1 MIESKTPRPD
11 PLQRGVRLE
20 RTMTIPVLGI
30 PVRYESNDEAVI
42 DAVEGAFGAWHV
54 AEHVPQLLSE
64 ERVRIRI
71 FVEEGRE
78 SRAEHTHI
86 TYRMPDADRVL
97 LRTSGSMAVV
107 DVARRDSTA
116 YVTRGLVNDTAHF
129 RYGVLEAIT
138 LAILTQLDRQP
149 VHAAA
154 ITRDQAGLL
163 LAGPSGTGKSTLTY
177 AATRHGF
184 KVLAEDMVYVQ
195 MRPRLRVWG
204 LPGHLH
210 LPAPAR
216 RHFPE
221 LATSLPTLLANGK
234 EKIAINLRTANALP
248 EMPVAPRAGICV
260 LARSGG
266 MPTLET
272 LSGDQ
277 LIELMTSRLEP
288 GFDVFA
294 ETVVPAIE
302 MLARYGGWRLHLG
315 DDPEDAI
322 PFVEEMFLEI
332 EGA

>member
-1 MIESKTPRPD
+1 MTEPEPRTD
-11 PLQRGVRLE
+11 PLQREVRLE
-20 RTMTIPVLGI
+20 RTVTIPVLGV
-30 PVRYESNDEAVI
+30 PVRYASNDEAVI
-42 DAVEGAFGAWHV
+42 LAAEEAFGAWHV

-64 ERVRIRI
+64 QRVTVRI
-71 FVEEGRE
+71 FVEEGSE
-78 SRAEHTHI
+78 SGGDHSPI
-86 TYRMPDADRVL
+86 TYRMPDPDRVL
-97 LRTSGSMAVV
+97 VRTPGSIAVA
-107 DVARRDSTA
+107 DVARRDATA
-116 YVTRGLVNDTAHF
+116 YVTRELVNDRAHF
-129 RYGVLEAIT
+129 RYGILEAIT

-177 AATRHGF
+177 AATKHGF

-195 MRPRLRVWG
+195 MHPRLRVWG

-210 LPAPAR
+210 LPAAAR

-221 LATSLPTLLANGK
+221 LASSLPTLLANGK
-234 EKIAINLRTANALP
+234 EKIAINLRAANALP

-260 LARSGG
+260 LARHSG
-266 MPTLET
+266 PPSLEM
-272 LSGDQ
+272 LSGDV
-277 LIELMTSRLEP
+277 LTDLMTARLEP

-302 MLARYGGWRLHLG
+302 MLARFGGWRLHLG
-315 DDPEDAI
+315 DDPADAI
-322 PFVEEMFLEI
+322 PLVEEMFGEI

>member
-1 MIESKTPRPD
+1 MTDQESPRPD
-11 PLQRGVRLE
+11 PLRRDVRLE
-20 RTMTIPVLGI
+20 RTVTIPVLGV
-30 PVRYESNDEAVI
+30 PVRYESNDDAVI
-42 DAVEGAFGAWHV
+42 LAAEEAFGAWHV
-54 AEHVPQLLSE
+54 AEHVPQLLSDQ
-64 ERVRIRI
+64 RVRVRI
-71 FVEEGRE
+71 FVEEGDERGVVH
-78 SRAEHTHI
+78 SPI
-86 TYRMPDADRVL
+86 TYRMPDPDRVV
-97 LRTSGSMAVV
+97 LRTAGSIAVA
-107 DVARRDSTA
+107 DVARRDATA
-116 YVTRGLVNDTAHF
+116 YVTRELVRDSAHF

-138 LAILTQLDRQP
+138 LVVLTQLDRQP

-154 ITRDQAGLL
+154 IVRDQAGLL

-210 LPAPAR
+210 LPAAAR

-221 LATSLPTLLANGK
+221 LESSLPTLLANGK
-234 EKIAINLRTANALP
+234 EKIAINLRALNALP
-248 EMPVAPRAGICV
+248 EMPVAPRAGIC
-260 LARSGG
+260 LLTRSGG
-266 MPTLET
+266 KPSLEM
-272 LSGDQ
+272 LSSED
-277 LIELMTSRLEP
+277 LTDRMTTRLEP

-302 MLARYGGWRLHLG
+302 MLARFGGWRLSLG

-322 PFVEEMFLEI
+322 PLVEQMFEEI